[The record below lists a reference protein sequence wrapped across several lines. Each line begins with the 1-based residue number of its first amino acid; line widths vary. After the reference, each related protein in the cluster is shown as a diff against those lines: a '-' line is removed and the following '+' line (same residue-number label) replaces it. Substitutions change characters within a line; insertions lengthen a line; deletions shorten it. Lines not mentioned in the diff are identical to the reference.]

1 MCTSLCQLT
10 HQKMGQLQNKTLFPH
25 KTVSQ
30 GVCPQAASIWGTW
43 DVCYECRS
51 LYPTSLRLSESS
63 SGLWNLYFNK
73 HPPSHPLE
81 SVSLALRAVSCH
93 LRTHSSSTR
102 KVMLVWVA
110 KLNMPLFHTQCS
122 LVEAEKY
129 SASHSWP
136 ISSYIHLV
144 CHWKPGMSFR

>member
-81 SVSLALRAVSCH
+81 SESCPESCV
-93 LRTHSSSTR
+93 LPSTHPLFIHKKGHACLSCKTEYAFISYTVQSSRGR
-102 KVMLVWVA
+102 KVLCITLMTNIL
-110 KLNMPLFHTQCS
+110 LYPF
-122 LVEAEKY
+122 
-129 SASHSWP
+129 
-136 ISSYIHLV
+136 
-144 CHWKPGMSFR
+144 GMSLETWHVI